1 MTDRTFRERRSTA
14 AAAVAHG
21 LSGLVRELAPVV
33 LFFFIAFLLI
43 FLIFKFF
50 AAKYSIEFSAVSK
63 AALAALI
70 LGKVIPTLEWAQS
83 RYRFNTHRRA
93 VVIACRTFVYGL
105 VVTVLLIA
113 EKIFHGFRETG
124 SLHGG
129 IRLVVANASLDR
141 AVGIVLVFSLV
152 VGSYLVLKEIRRA
165 MGKGALFKLF
175 FALPPLD
182 ADSKLPNQEQ
192 KKPGGLR

>member
-1 MTDRTFRERRSTA
+1 MTDRTFRERLSTA
-14 AAAVAHG
+14 AVAIAHG

-43 FLIFKFF
+43 FLVFKFF

-93 VVIACRTFVYGL
+93 VVILCKTSS
-105 VVTVLLIA
+105 T
-113 EKIFHGFRETG
+113 
-124 SLHGG
+124 
-129 IRLVVANASLDR
+129 ASL
-141 AVGIVLVFSLV
+141 
-152 VGSYLVLKEIRRA
+152 
-165 MGKGALFKLF
+165 
-175 FALPPLD
+175 LPYF
-182 ADSKLPNQEQ
+182 
-192 KKPGGLR
+192 

>member
-1 MTDRTFRERRSTA
+1 M
-14 AAAVAHG
+14 
-21 LSGLVRELAPVV
+21 RELAPVV

-83 RYRFNTHRRA
+83 RYRFNSHRRA